1 MEEPR
6 TRKEKKGSKEK
17 KNKELGKYTSK
28 HIRIAQEKQNKS
40 KSVKKTK

>member
-6 TRKEKKGSKEK
+6 TRKEKKGSK
-17 KNKELGKYTSK
+17 NHKEFGKYTSK
-28 HIRIAQEKQNKS
+28 HVRIAQEKQNKS